1 MVSLNN
7 DVEPER
13 MYLVRKDHTPQRILF
28 VAEDVTLAHVTRP
41 LVLANS
47 LDRSRYEI
55 FLATGERY
63 RYLVENSG
71 HGLYTIPT
79 LSSEVFLERLA
90 KGKPVY
96 TRDELKASVRADLKL
111 FSELSPD
118 LVIGDFRLSLG
129 ISARLAEIPYA
140 SLTNAHWSPYSTLSF
155 PLPEHPLVTIFG
167 VKISRFFFKILQPVI
182 FKYHAVPFNSLRKT
196 YGFDPLRNLKEI
208 YTYGDWTLYL
218 DLPALAPTSNIPDN
232 HSYLGPVL
240 WSPDIPLPEW
250 WNGIPKDR
258 PILYVTLGSSGDIRF
273 MNTIIDTL
281 GEMPVTVMIA
291 SAGRFDPAHLP
302 DNIFAEK
309 YLPGLEASKI
319 ASLVVC
325 SGGTATTYQA
335 LSCGVP
341 VLGIPSNADQYLSME
356 AIVKQGAGLLIR
368 SGNVTGR
375 NIRKGIETIL
385 ENADYK
391 QNANRLKNEILLYN
405 APERFSSFV
414 DSLDKRI

>member
-1 MVSLNN
+1 MGKKV
-7 DVEPER
+7 
-13 MYLVRKDHTPQRILF
+13 QRILYM
-28 VAEDVTLAHVTRP
+28 AEDVTLAHVTRP

-47 LDRSRYEI
+47 LDSHRYDI
-55 FLATGERY
+55 FFATGERY
-63 RYLVENSG
+63 RHLVEDSG
-71 HGLYTIPT
+71 HSLYTIPT
-79 LSSEVFLERLA
+79 LSSEIFLDRLA
-90 KGKPVY
+90 KGTPVC
-96 TRDELKASVRADLKL
+96 TKDDLKASVRADLKL
-111 FSELSPD
+111 FAELSPD

-129 ISARLAEIPYA
+129 ISAELAKIPYA

-155 PLPEHPLVTIFG
+155 PLPEHPLVNIFG
-167 VKISRFFFKILQPVI
+167 VGTTRFFLKILQPVI
-182 FKYHAVPFNSLRKT
+182 FKYHAAPFNSLRKT
-196 YGFDPLRNLKEI
+196 YGLDPLKDLREV

-218 DLPALAPTSNIPDN
+218 DLPALAPTSNTPDS
-232 HSYLGPVL
+232 HFYLGPVL

-250 WNGIPKDR
+250 WSDIHRDW

-309 YLPGLEASKI
+309 YLPGLEASKM

-335 LSCGVP
+335 LSCGTP

-356 AIVKQGAGLLIR
+356 AIVKQEAGMLIR
-368 SGNVTGR
+368 SGSVTR
-375 NIRKGIETIL
+375 QNIRKGIETIL

-414 DSLDKRI
+414 DSLDKSI

>member
-1 MVSLNN
+1 MLNK
-7 DVEPER
+7 R
-13 MYLVRKDHTPQRILF
+13 RHFIRKDHTVQRIIF
-28 VAEDVTLAHVTRP
+28 FAEDVTLAHVTRP

-47 LDRSRYEI
+47 LDRHRYEI
-55 FLATGERY
+55 FFATGERY
-63 RYLVENSG
+63 RYLLENLG
-71 HGLYTIPT
+71 HSLYTIPT
-79 LSSEVFLERLA
+79 LSSQIFLDRLA
-90 KGKPVY
+90 KGQPVY
-96 TRDELKASVRADLKL
+96 TKDDLKASVKADLEL
-111 FSELSPD
+111 LSELSPD

-129 ISARLAEIPYA
+129 ISAKLAEIPYA
-140 SLTNAHWSPYSTLSF
+140 ALTNAHWSPYSTLSF
-155 PLPEHPLVTIFG
+155 PLPEHRLVNIFG
-167 VKISRFFFKILQPVI
+167 VRTSRFFLKILQPII
-182 FKYHAVPFNSLRKT
+182 FKYHAASFNSLRKT
-196 YGFDPLRNLKEI
+196 SGLEPLKDLREV
-208 YTYGDWTLYL
+208 YTCGDWTLYL

-250 WNGIPKDR
+250 WNGIPKDK
-258 PILYVTLGSSGDIRF
+258 PVLYVTLGSSGDIRF
-273 MNTIIDTL
+273 MDVIIDTL
-281 GEMPVTVMIA
+281 GKMPVTAIVA
-291 SAGRFDPAHLP
+291 SAGRFEPSHLP

-309 YLPGLEASKI
+309 YLPGLEASKM

-335 LSCGVP
+335 ISCGVP

-356 AIVKQGAGLLIR
+356 AIVKQEAGLLIR
-368 SGNVTGR
+368 SGKVTGR

-385 ENADYK
+385 ENAEYK